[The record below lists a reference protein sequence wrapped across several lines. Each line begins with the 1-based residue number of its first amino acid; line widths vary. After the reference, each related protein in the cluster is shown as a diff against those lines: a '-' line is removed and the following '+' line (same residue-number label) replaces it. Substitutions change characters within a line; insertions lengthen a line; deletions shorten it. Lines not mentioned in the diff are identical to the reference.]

1 MNLMNLIEWLQVT
14 IGGQK
19 DKSVEAP
26 PVLQPEDVHS
36 EGESSLTSDLDFSQ
50 TQAAV
55 AKEIRT
61 QGVLDFLN

>member
-1 MNLMNLIEWLQVT
+1 MTLMNLIEWLQVT

-19 DKSVEAP
+19 EKSVRAP
-26 PVLQPEDVHS
+26 VMQPEDVHS
-36 EGESSLTSDLDFSQ
+36 EGESSLTSELDFSQ

-55 AKEIRT
+55 AKETRT